1 MSSLLRGTAGLFVPP
16 RLVVFFPVLLPVLL
30 LVAAGSRPA
39 VAQTPFA
46 LGNIGQRLA
55 TDDARMIGRG
65 GWGMAVS
72 DSLNPGFKNLASLY
86 SLRHLVLKFT
96 GYGEKMDSRD
106 TRGERMDSRVFA
118 PDVRVAGPVIK
129 ERLALTAGFVVHRS
143 TSYHTSID
151 TVWGEAWGDTISGNE
166 QFVRIGNRF
175 RVPLGGAL
183 QILPGLAV
191 SGSVNIEAGSLKGS
205 VNNFFTNP
213 SGSRGPLY
221 QTNVKETYDEFHGT
235 SQTWGV
241 LWNPFSWFQA
251 GASWTPAH
259 EIQADRKVTHFG
271 VSQRYFT
278 SYTMEMPDEYMA
290 GIQLRPF
297 GRWHL
302 GADGQFQAFSKFTGP
317 EEWMADMEDEFG
329 LSIGLER
336 MQGRIRRGG
345 LSNLPLRLGVSFKR
359 WAYGVGGDVV
369 GEKANV
375 IDEKAISLG
384 TGFPFGQNLGELD
397 VALSY
402 ILIGDLEKNGLESE
416 VWRMTITVTGLE
428 RWW

>member
-1 MSSLLRGTAGLFVPP
+1 M
-16 RLVVFFPVLLPVLL
+16 PVLL
-30 LVAAGSRPA
+30 LGSAGPRVPWRLIPILAVLLVILGATLPA

-46 LGNIGQRLA
+46 LYNIGQRTS
-55 TDDARMIGRG
+55 TDDARMIARG

-96 GYGEKMDSRD
+96 GYGDQIESQD
-106 TRGERMDSRVFA
+106 TRGQRMNSRVFA

-129 ERLALTAGFVVHRS
+129 DRLALTAGFVVHRS
-143 TSYHTSID
+143 TQYHTYID
-151 TVWGEAWGDTISGNE
+151 TVWGEVWGDSISGNE
-166 QFVRIGNRF
+166 QFARIGNRF

-183 QILPGLAV
+183 KILPGLAV
-191 SGSVNIEAGSLKGS
+191 SGSVNIEAGSLKGT
-205 VNNFFTNP
+205 VTDFFTNP
-213 SGSRGPLY
+213 SDANGPFY

-241 LWNPFSWFQA
+241 LLDPFSWFQA

-259 EIQADRKVTHFG
+259 KIEADRKVTHFG
-271 VSQRYFT
+271 VSERYVT
-278 SYTMEMPDEYMA
+278 SYSMEMPDEYMA

-297 GRWHL
+297 GRWRL

-317 EEWMADMEDEFG
+317 EEWMVDMEDEFS
-329 LSIGLER
+329 LSVGLER
-336 MQGRIRRGG
+336 MQGRVRRGG

-359 WAYGVGGDVV
+359 WAYRVGGDV
-369 GEKANV
+369 
-375 IDEKAISLG
+375 IDEKTISIG
-384 TGFPFGQNLGELD
+384 TGFPFRQNLGELD
-397 VALSY
+397 VAVSY
-402 ILIGDLEKNGLESE
+402 GLIGDLEKNGLESE
-416 VWRMTITVTGLE
+416 IWRVTISVTGLE